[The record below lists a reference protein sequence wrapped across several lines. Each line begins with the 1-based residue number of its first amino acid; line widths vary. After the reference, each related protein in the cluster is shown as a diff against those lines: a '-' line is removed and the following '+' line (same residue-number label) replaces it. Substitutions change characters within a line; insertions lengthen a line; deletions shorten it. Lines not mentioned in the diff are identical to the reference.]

1 MRRKIMFSMVV
12 IGALLMFTGCTNKKV
27 QALVDEGNKSLPMQV
42 SEGVMATGLTLEGD
56 NIVFNYIVKE
66 DAMDLDALENNKESM
81 KSSLSL
87 MLNNG
92 GSRKLVEIS
101 ADEGVGLIFEYKVYD
116 SDRVLRIE
124 MSPDEVKE
132 ILNTPSTPESRLKA
146 LIDNSNLQ
154 LPSKIDDGLTLITIN
169 NDENN
174 VVYVYE
180 TDEDKISLTSLKKN
194 IKNVKAAV
202 VEELKGQNIAEKA
215 FMKTVIENNKGLV
228 YQYVGNV
235 SKKTVDVVINL
246 DELKQIANY

>member
-1 MRRKIMFSMVV
+1 MFSMVV
-12 IGALLMFTGCTNKKV
+12 IGALLAFTGCTNKKV
-27 QALVDEGNKSLPMQV
+27 QALVDEGNKSFPMQV

-56 NIVFNYIVKE
+56 NIVFNYIVKK
-66 DAMDLDALENNKESM
+66 DAMDIDALENNKESM

-87 MLNNG
+87 MFNNG
-92 GSRKLVEIS
+92 DSRKLVEI
-101 ADEGVGLIFEYKVYD
+101 AVDEGVGLIFEYKVYD

-154 LPSKIDDGLTLITIN
+154 LPSKIGDGLTLITIN

-202 VEELKGQNIAEKA
+202 VEELKGQNVAEKT
-215 FMKTVIENNKGLV
+215 FMKAVVENNKGLV
-228 YQYVGNV
+228 YQYRGNV